1 VFGKFKETS
10 LKRII
15 ERNRIKN
22 ESKIREWKRRTLKK
36 ILQRRLARNRRTDAN
51 PTCRDR
57 PTKEI
62 QVRKNPTTY
71 LHVVPNRSWDKQIPD
86 LICRTLILCASTRQF
101 SLAKLKRWH
110 TWRRKSSI
118 KNSDTYVDHS
128 IWNNP
133 YINSRASL
141 SIKFNSH
148 FYHILTNQ
156 GLFYNKYIYYILIVI
171 NILNIN

>member
-1 VFGKFKETS
+1 MFGKFKETS
-10 LKRII
+10 LKSII

-36 ILQRRLARNRRTDAN
+36 ILQRRLARNQRTDAN

-57 PTKEI
+57 PTNEI

-86 LICRTLILCASTRQF
+86 LICKTLILCASTRQF
-101 SLAKLKRWH
+101 SLAKLERWH

-118 KNSDTYVDHS
+118 KNAVTS
-128 IWNNP
+128 ITFFEKIHMLIRDLLFLS
-133 YINSRASL
+133 YFNSR
-141 SIKFNSH
+141 F
-148 FYHILTNQ
+148 IL
-156 GLFYNKYIYYILIVI
+156 I
-171 NILNIN
+171 NILNINFNR